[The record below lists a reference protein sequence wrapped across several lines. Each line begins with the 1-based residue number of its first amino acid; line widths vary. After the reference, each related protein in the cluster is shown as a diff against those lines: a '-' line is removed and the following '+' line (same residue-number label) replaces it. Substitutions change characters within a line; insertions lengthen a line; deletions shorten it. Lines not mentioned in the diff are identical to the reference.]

1 MIMTGYPTADVL
13 PSQVQGPAV
22 QGMFLHLLEQVDPEV
37 VKRLHANNR
46 YRPYTLS
53 PLGIGDTPPYTPL
66 KGGITPASSQKGNT
80 QSQERN
86 TPPDAP
92 LKGGIISAS
101 SQEGN
106 VRREFRGF
114 RLPPEKILS
123 QGTPCYLRV
132 TLLED
137 DLFPTFARYF
147 LSRPEPTFRLGPTEF
162 VVTSVV
168 ADSASGNSWARYAS
182 YPDLIDQVRQAPL
195 QHHITLHFVTPLS
208 FSRGDIDLPLPVPR
222 LVFQSYLKRF
232 QEFSDFPFLPDF
244 VELADSQIGISKM
257 EKMRTGT
264 IKTKRVML
272 SGFTGE
278 VKFTISKKASKE
290 FVFQTTLLA
299 EFAFFCGTG
308 KKTTVGM
315 GQTIRVRKNYQD
327 FP

>member
-1 MIMTGYPTADVL
+1 MPCSLIVNGYPLADV
-13 PSQVQGPAV
+13 PPAQVQGPAV
-22 QGMFLHLLEQVDPEV
+22 QGMFLSLIKQVDPEV
-37 VKRLHANNR
+37 VKRLHENNR

-53 PLGIGDTPPYTPL
+53 PLGIGTHART
-66 KGGITPASSQKGNT
+66 
-80 QSQERN
+80 
-86 TPPDAP
+86 
-92 LKGGIISAS
+92 
-101 SQEGN
+101 
-106 VRREFRGF
+106 FRGF
-114 RLPPEKILS
+114 RLPPDTILS
-123 QGTPCYLRV
+123 RETPCYLRV

-162 VVTSVV
+162 VVTSVI
-168 ADSASGNSWARYAS
+168 ADPASGNSWAQYAS
-182 YPDLIDQVRQAPL
+182 YPDLIDQARQAPL
-195 QHHITLHFVTPLS
+195 QRQMTLHFVTPLS

-232 QEFSDFPFLPDF
+232 QEFYDFPFLPDF
-244 VELADSQIGISKM
+244 VERVDSHIGISKM

-278 VKFTISKKASKE
+278 VKFTISKKASEE
-290 FVFQTTLLA
+290 FVFQAALLA

-315 GQTIRVRKNYQD
+315 GQTIRVRKT
-327 FP
+327 